1 MRAFSSGLPCKV
13 WKGSWWSS
21 WCALSEGI
29 SGEWTVLLRLLYT
42 KQCDGTQLSDRC
54 GLSTGSED
62 ESSVNLTWHRATRRI
77 VLWFAGASM
86 VWASKKSQRQCLQL
100 SMHKLRL
107 LPREVIT
114 HLWCICQ
121 SATRSSAGKQIVD
134 LAMSCA
140 VAVLRDSLKVTCAYA
155 LA

>member
-29 SGEWTVLLRLLYT
+29 RENERCFWGCYT
-42 KQCDGTQLSDRC
+42 LNSAMG
-54 GLSTGSED
+54 GSCLIAAALAQDPED